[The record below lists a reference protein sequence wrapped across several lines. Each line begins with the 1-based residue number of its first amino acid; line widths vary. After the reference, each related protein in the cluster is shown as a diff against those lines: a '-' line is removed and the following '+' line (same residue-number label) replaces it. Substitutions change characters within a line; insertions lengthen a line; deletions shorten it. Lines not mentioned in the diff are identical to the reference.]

1 MSSKLNIEVC
11 YALPEKQS
19 LMCITVESNT
29 SVEQAI
35 VQSGILDTY
44 PDIDLSV
51 NKVGVW
57 NRTCKI
63 DTILKEGDRI
73 EIYRPLIADPKEVR
87 KLRAQKAK
95 EEGRANKVTGG
106 RAVPSTTSPSNTAST
121 KNSPANTSPSD
132 ASSSNASPP
141 DASPLNDIPLNESP
155 TKTKPPKSGPTE

>member
-35 VQSGILDTY
+35 VQSGILNTY

-106 RAVPSTTSPSNTAST
+106 RAVPSTTSSSNTGS
-121 KNSPANTSPSD
+121 ANTSPSD

-141 DASPLNDIPLNESP
+141 DASPLNDIPLKDTP
-155 TKTKPPKSGPTE
+155 TKTKPPKSSPAE

>member
-19 LMCITVESNT
+19 LMCITVENNT

-35 VQSGILDTY
+35 VQSGILNTY

-106 RAVPSTTSPSNTAST
+106 RAVPSTTSSSNTGS
-121 KNSPANTSPSD
+121 ANTSPSD
-132 ASSSNASPP
+132 ASPSNASPP
-141 DASPLNDIPLNESP
+141 DASPLNDIPLKDAP

>member
-35 VQSGILDTY
+35 VQSGILNTY

-106 RAVPSTTSPSNTAST
+106 RAVPSTTSSSNTGS
-121 KNSPANTSPSD
+121 ANTSPS
-132 ASSSNASPP
+132 
-141 DASPLNDIPLNESP
+141 DASPLNDIPLKDTP
-155 TKTKPPKSGPTE
+155 TKTKPPKSSPAE

>member
-1 MSSKLNIEVC
+1 VC

-35 VQSGILDTY
+35 VQSGILNTY

-106 RAVPSTTSPSNTAST
+106 RAVPSTTSSSNTGS
-121 KNSPANTSPSD
+121 ANTSPS
-132 ASSSNASPP
+132 
-141 DASPLNDIPLNESP
+141 DASPLNDIPLKDTP
-155 TKTKPPKSGPTE
+155 TKTKPPKSSPAE